1 MCESSVSILNR
12 HPRIYHTPLVMNH
25 ALLLSLICG
34 RGDVVTRSIL
44 RLSADAYEMQLCE
57 QGLARHGTALALAT
71 IPPAPAVGAPAAAL
85 DPVFAL
91 IVAHKQIMETVRATA
106 AERFVTRLKMR
117 QARWKKVSSPSKIR
131 TNLIC
136 LSG

>member
-57 QGLARHGTALALAT
+57 QGLARHARWQATSQKLALLG
-71 IPPAPAVGAPAAAL
+71 V
-85 DPVFAL
+85 
-91 IVAHKQIMETVRATA
+91 
-106 AERFVTRLKMR
+106 
-117 QARWKKVSSPSKIR
+117 ARWQATSQKLALLGGSSVTLAFLARSE
-131 TNLIC
+131 
-136 LSG
+136 

>member
-34 RGDVVTRSIL
+34 RDDVVTRSIL

-71 IPPAPAVGAPAAAL
+71 MPPARAVGAPAGAL

-91 IVAHKQIMETVRATA
+91 IAAHKQIMETS
-106 AERFVTRLKMR
+106 ERFVTRLKMR

-136 LSG
+136 LSS

>member
-57 QGLARHGTALALAT
+57 QGLARHARWQATSQKLALPGGSSVT
-71 IPPAPAVGAPAAAL
+71 LAL
-85 DPVFAL
+85 
-91 IVAHKQIMETVRATA
+91 VARS
-106 AERFVTRLKMR
+106 ERFELPTLGFEVRCSIQLSYERASLSRKPFC
-117 QARWKKVSSPSKIR
+117 VSFFA
-131 TNLIC
+131 
-136 LSG
+136 